1 MHPGDSNMERPRH
14 DDLPT
19 LIANTKN
26 LWRQL
31 EELHANVKATGAER
45 PQQAN
50 RADAVG
56 MVIKGK

>member
-1 MHPGDSNMERPRH
+1 MERPRH